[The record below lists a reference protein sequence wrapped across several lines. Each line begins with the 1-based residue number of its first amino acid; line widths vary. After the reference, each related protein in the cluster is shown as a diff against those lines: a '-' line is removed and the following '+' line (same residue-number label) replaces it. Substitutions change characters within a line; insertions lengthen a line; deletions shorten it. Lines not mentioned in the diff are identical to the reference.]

1 MIKKARAGFGSH
13 KSATTSRGTKKAIL
27 TTWGPINRFATVFT
41 ILINTFLWENFRLGA
56 ANAHMARLFMNIGF
70 SPSRK
75 GRQQFFPF
83 CGWVNIMQQFFF
95 FRSPFRKNEATP
107 IKTEFLGAGLY
118 GSPCFEWKAGLN
130 KFSFASL
137 VMAYEKLVIFFS
149 PGCSHFITLKGV
161 SHFSERSVEAAP

>member
-1 MIKKARAGFGSH
+1 MNMLRKTTAQSTTMTISFSDHALEFLIEAWRILARMTTIEKGRVAFGSH
-13 KSATTSRGTKKAIL
+13 KSATTSRGTKMAIL

-130 KFSFASL
+130 KFSFAS
-137 VMAYEKLVIFFS
+137 
-149 PGCSHFITLKGV
+149 
-161 SHFSERSVEAAP
+161 